1 MTNRQNDSYYEKS
14 KQNMVDKTYKYAIEN
29 NLKITKGTKGWN
41 DEGDAFRHAFMQAS
55 QTINWT
61 PWGANIIGSGHEKIG
76 DLNNQDPRES
86 NMDSWNNAVGREI
99 GLEVREEI
107 KGKNY
112 SQEKIDKII
121 ADKVVARINAGELI
135 TDLNDKRDYKKDFEN
150 RKNNINTT
158 NPIPK
163 LEGHIEIN
171 EFKNKQNPYEV
182 PKDKVYTFEKVGM
195 MKPEEFRSQQDRILS
210 DFVNRKMIHDYEA
223 IEKLQSG
230 ELIYVQPY
238 ERADGTQVKG
248 YYRRK

>member
-112 SQEKIDKII
+112 SQEEIDKII
-121 ADKVVARINAGELI
+121 ADRVVTRIKAGDLI
-135 TDLNDKRDYKKDFEN
+135 TDLNDKRDYKKDFKN
-150 RKNNINTT
+150 RRNTT

-163 LEGHIEIN
+163 LQGQVEIN
-171 EFKNKQNPYEV
+171 EFKNKNNPYKIPEN
-182 PKDKVYTFEKVGM
+182 KVYTFEEISM

-210 DFVNRKMIHDYEA
+210 DFVNKKMLHDYEA
-223 IEKLQSG
+223 AEKVQSK

-238 ERADGTQVKG
+238 QRSDGTDVKG
-248 YYRRK
+248 YYRRR